1 MMSGKFCC
9 KPCWPVIRKDL
20 TRFWPVW
27 ASYLALWTLLLPV
40 RLIHMLRFPGDL
52 AAMARQAES
61 ARRMVL
67 SLGQTTGLL
76 LSCAYGLICA
86 MTVWSYLSSA
96 RSASLYHALP
106 VTRESLFL
114 SHWLAGLSFSLLPS
128 ALIALLSLLCAAAAG
143 APGLSQAIFLWLG
156 ACCLQ
161 QLLFFSIGTFAAM
174 LTGNLPAL
182 AVLYGV
188 LNFGVSLCELLTG
201 QIAVLFLRG
210 VTSLPRTLTFLSPP
224 VRLLLGSQGYWSSSG
239 GSSLQELQYPLLL
252 IYGAAALLL
261 SLLALLLYRRR
272 PTECAGDVIAVPALR
287 PVIQGCFTLGCS
299 LVLGWFFWLLLFQQA
314 EHWAFLLVSL
324 LLGGAMGYFAA
335 AMLLKKSFRVFYKKQ
350 WLGLGVFALALCLAV
365 AGLVNDLFGVV
376 RRVPAAEEI
385 QKAELSS
392 GSYAAELTQPEQL
405 EALTALHRALL
416 ALPEAEPGAEG
427 QDTAWVQL
435 DYTLRDGALL
445 SRSYLLGY
453 SRQDLLDPSSP
464 ICRLGALLQDP
475 EGTVGALLPADASLY
490 ALEFSVYA
498 PSPLTFVSPASDA
511 PVEGGWIYLEDP
523 AELALLIPALRQDM
537 LTHGLGSWRPDWTE
551 KDAYLTVYLCGTE
564 TGTELLTAYE
574 PSELLETLA
583 ALRQLGYLKEEGM
596 SHD

>member
-1 MMSGKFCC
+1 M
-9 KPCWPVIRKDL
+9 
-20 TRFWPVW
+20 
-27 ASYLALWTLLLPV
+27 
-40 RLIHMLRFPGDL
+40 
-52 AAMARQAES
+52 
-61 ARRMVL
+61 
-67 SLGQTTGLL
+67 
-76 LSCAYGLICA
+76 
-86 MTVWSYLSSA
+86 
-96 RSASLYHALP
+96 
-106 VTRESLFL
+106 
-114 SHWLAGLSFSLLPS
+114 
-128 ALIALLSLLCAAAAG
+128 
-143 APGLSQAIFLWLG
+143 
-156 ACCLQ
+156 
-161 QLLFFSIGTFAAM
+161 
-174 LTGNLPAL
+174 
-182 AVLYGV
+182 
-188 LNFGVSLCELLTG
+188 
-201 QIAVLFLRG
+201 
-210 VTSLPRTLTFLSPP
+210 
-224 VRLLLGSQGYWSSSG
+224 
-239 GSSLQELQYPLLL
+239 
-252 IYGAAALLL
+252 
-261 SLLALLLYRRR
+261 
-272 PTECAGDVIAVPALR
+272 IAVPALR

-314 EHWAFLLVSL
+314 EHWPFLLVSL
-324 LLGGAMGYFAA
+324 LLGGAVGYFAA

-405 EALTALHRALL
+405 EALTALHRILL

-435 DYTLRDGALL
+435 DYTLRNGTLL

-511 PVEGGWIYLEDP
+511 PVEDGWIYLEDP

>member
-52 AAMARQAES
+52 AAMVRQAES

-67 SLGQTTGLL
+67 SLGQAAGLL

-86 MTVWSYLSSA
+86 MAVWSYLSAA

-143 APGLSQAIFLWLG
+143 APGLSQAILLWLG

-224 VRLLLGSQGYWSSSG
+224 VRLLLGSQGYWGSG
-239 GSSLQELQYPLLL
+239 GGASPRDLQYPLLL
-252 IYGAAALLL
+252 AYGAGALAL

-287 PVIQGCFTLGCS
+287 PVIQGFFTLGCS

-314 EHWAFLLVSL
+314 EHWAFLLASL
-324 LLGGAMGYFAA
+324 LLGGAVGYFAA

-350 WLGLGVFALALCLAV
+350 WLGLGAFALALCLAV

-392 GSYAAELTQPEQL
+392 DAYAAELTQPEQL
-405 EALTALHRALL
+405 EALTALHQALL
-416 ALPEAEPGAEG
+416 ALPEAEPDAEG

-475 EGTVGALLPADASLY
+475 EGTVGALLPADANLY

-511 PVEGGWIYLEDP
+511 PVEDGWIYLEDP

-551 KDAYLTVYLCGTE
+551 KDAYMSVYLCGTE
-564 TGTELLTAYE
+564 TGTQLLTAYE

>member
-52 AAMARQAES
+52 AAMVRQAES

-86 MTVWSYLSSA
+86 MAVWSYLFSA

-128 ALIALLSLLCAAAAG
+128 VLIALLSLLCAAAAG
-143 APGLSQAIFLWLG
+143 APGLSQAILLWLG

-224 VRLLLGSQGYWSSSG
+224 VRLLLGSQSYWSSSG

-261 SLLALLLYRRR
+261 SLLALFLYRRR

-376 RRVPAAEEI
+376 RRVPAADEI

-435 DYTLRDGALL
+435 DYTLRNGTLL

-511 PVEGGWIYLEDP
+511 PVEDGWIYLEDP
-523 AELALLIPALRQDM
+523 AELALLIQALRQDM

>member
-324 LLGGAMGYFAA
+324 LLGGAAGYFAA

-385 QKAELSS
+385 QKAALSS

-435 DYTLRDGALL
+435 DYTLRDGTLL

-453 SRQDLLDPSSP
+453 FRQDLLDPSSP

-511 PVEGGWIYLEDP
+511 PVEDGWIYLEDP

>member
-52 AAMARQAES
+52 AAMVRQAES

-76 LSCAYGLICA
+76 LSCAYGLVCA
-86 MTVWSYLSSA
+86 MAVWSYLSA
-96 RSASLYHALP
+96 TRSASLYHALP

-114 SHWLAGLSFSLLPS
+114 SHWLAGLSFTLLPNC
-128 ALIALLSLLCAAAAG
+128 LIALLSFLCAAATG
-143 APGLSQAIFLWLG
+143 APGLSQAILLWLG

-182 AVLYGV
+182 AVIYG
-188 LNFGVSLCELLTG
+188 LLSFGVSLCELLAG

-210 VTSLPRTLTFLSPP
+210 VTSLPQKLTFLSPP
-224 VRLLLGSQGYWSSSG
+224 VRLLMGSQGYWSSSG

-261 SLLALLLYRRR
+261 SLLALFLYRRR

-324 LLGGAMGYFAA
+324 LLGGAVGYFAA

-365 AGLVNDLFGVV
+365 AGLVNDLFSVV

-405 EALTALHRALL
+405 EALTALHRILL

-435 DYTLRDGALL
+435 DYTLRDGTLL

-511 PVEGGWIYLEDP
+511 PVEDGWIYLEDP

>member
-1 MMSGKFCC
+1 M
-9 KPCWPVIRKDL
+9 
-20 TRFWPVW
+20 
-27 ASYLALWTLLLPV
+27 
-40 RLIHMLRFPGDL
+40 
-52 AAMARQAES
+52 
-61 ARRMVL
+61 
-67 SLGQTTGLL
+67 
-76 LSCAYGLICA
+76 
-86 MTVWSYLSSA
+86 
-96 RSASLYHALP
+96 
-106 VTRESLFL
+106 
-114 SHWLAGLSFSLLPS
+114 
-128 ALIALLSLLCAAAAG
+128 
-143 APGLSQAIFLWLG
+143 
-156 ACCLQ
+156 
-161 QLLFFSIGTFAAM
+161 
-174 LTGNLPAL
+174 
-182 AVLYGV
+182 
-188 LNFGVSLCELLTG
+188 
-201 QIAVLFLRG
+201 
-210 VTSLPRTLTFLSPP
+210 
-224 VRLLLGSQGYWSSSG
+224 
-239 GSSLQELQYPLLL
+239 
-252 IYGAAALLL
+252 
-261 SLLALLLYRRR
+261 
-272 PTECAGDVIAVPALR
+272 IAVPALR

-324 LLGGAMGYFAA
+324 LLGGAVGYFAA

-376 RRVPAAEEI
+376 RRVPAEEEI

-392 GSYAAELTQPEQL
+392 GSYAAQLTQPEQL
-405 EALTALHRALL
+405 EALTALHRTIL

-427 QDTAWVQL
+427 QETAWVQL
-435 DYTLRDGALL
+435 DYTLRDGTLL

-511 PVEGGWIYLEDP
+511 PVEDGWIYLEDP

>member
-1 MMSGKFCC
+1 MTSGKFCC

-27 ASYLALWTLLLPV
+27 ASYLALWALLLPV
-40 RLIHMLRFPGDL
+40 RLIHTLSQPGDL
-52 AAMARQAES
+52 ADMARQAES

-67 SLGQTTGLL
+67 SLGQTAGLL
-76 LSCAYGLICA
+76 ISCAYGLICA
-86 MTVWSYLSSA
+86 MAVWSYLSAA

-114 SHWLAGLSFSLLPS
+114 SHWLAGLSFTLLPNC
-128 ALIALLSLLCAAAAG
+128 LIALLSFLCSAAAG
-143 APGLSQAIFLWLG
+143 APGLGQAILLWLG

-161 QLLFFSIGTFAAM
+161 QLLFFSMGAFAAM

-182 AVLYGV
+182 AVLYG
-188 LNFGVSLCELLTG
+188 LMNFGVSLCELLTG

-210 VTSLPRTLTFLSPP
+210 VTSLPRKLTFLSPP
-224 VRLLLGSQGYWSSSG
+224 VQLLLDDQGAWDPGASLGSLRHS
-239 GSSLQELQYPLLL
+239 PLLA
-252 IYGAAALLL
+252 YGAAALAL

-287 PVIQGCFTLGCS
+287 PVIQGIFTLGCC

-314 EHWAFLLVSL
+314 EHWAFLLISL
-324 LLGGAMGYFAA
+324 LLGGAVGYFAA

-350 WLGLGVFALALCLAV
+350 WLGLGVFALVLCLAV

-376 RRVPAAEEI
+376 RRVPQVDEI

-392 GSYAAELTQPEQL
+392 GSYAAELTQPRQL
-405 EALTALHRALL
+405 EALTALHQTLL
-416 ALPEAEPGAEG
+416 ALPEAEPDAEG
-427 QDTAWVQL
+427 QETAWVQL
-435 DYTLRDGALL
+435 DYTLQDGTLL

-453 SRQDLLDPSSP
+453 SPQELQDPSSA
-464 ICRLGALLQDP
+464 ISRLGALLQDP
-475 EGTVGALLPADASLY
+475 KSTAAALVPEDTTLY

-498 PSPLTFVSPASDA
+498 PSSVVFFNPETDQS
-511 PVEGGWIYLEDP
+511 VEDGWLYLEDP
-523 AELALLIPALRQDM
+523 AKLALLIPALRQDM
-537 LTHGLGSWRPDWTE
+537 LQHGLASWRPDWTE
-551 KDAYLTVYLCGTE
+551 KDAYMTVYLCGTE

-574 PSELLETLA
+574 PSELTETLA
-583 ALRQLGYLKEEGM
+583 ALRQLGYLKEEGV

>member
-86 MTVWSYLSSA
+86 MAVWSYLSSA

-143 APGLSQAIFLWLG
+143 APGLSQAILLWLG

-224 VRLLLGSQGYWSSSG
+224 VRLLLGSQSYWGSG
-239 GSSLQELQYPLLL
+239 GGVSPRDLQYPLLL
-252 IYGAAALLL
+252 AYGAGALAL

-435 DYTLRDGALL
+435 DYTLRDGTLL

-475 EGTVGALLPADASLY
+475 ESTAAALLPADAGFY
-490 ALEFSVYA
+490 ALEFSIYA

-511 PVEGGWIYLEDP
+511 PVEDGWIYLEDP

>member
-52 AAMARQAES
+52 AAMVRQAES

-76 LSCAYGLICA
+76 LSCAYGLVCA
-86 MTVWSYLSSA
+86 MAVWSYLSA
-96 RSASLYHALP
+96 TRSASLYHALP

-114 SHWLAGLSFSLLPS
+114 SHWLAGLSFTLLPNC
-128 ALIALLSLLCAAAAG
+128 LIALLSFLCAAATG
-143 APGLSQAIFLWLG
+143 APGLSQAILLWLG

-182 AVLYGV
+182 AVIYG
-188 LNFGVSLCELLTG
+188 LLSFGVSLCELLAG

-210 VTSLPRTLTFLSPP
+210 VTSLPQKLTFLSPP
-224 VRLLLGSQGYWSSSG
+224 VRLLMGSQGYWSSSG

-261 SLLALLLYRRR
+261 SLLALFLYRRR

-324 LLGGAMGYFAA
+324 LLGGAVGYFAA

-405 EALTALHRALL
+405 EALTALHRILL

-435 DYTLRDGALL
+435 DYTLRDGTLL

-511 PVEGGWIYLEDP
+511 PVEDGWIYLEDP

>member
-52 AAMARQAES
+52 AAMVRQAES

-86 MTVWSYLSSA
+86 MAVWSYLFSA

-224 VRLLLGSQGYWSSSG
+224 VRLLLGSQSYWSSSG

-261 SLLALLLYRRR
+261 SLLALFLYRRR

-324 LLGGAMGYFAA
+324 LLGGAVGYFAA

-376 RRVPAAEEI
+376 RRVPAEEEI

-475 EGTVGALLPADASLY
+475 EGTVGALLPVDASLY

-511 PVEGGWIYLEDP
+511 PVEDGWIYLEDP

-583 ALRQLGYLKEEGM
+583 ALRQLGYLKEEGI

>member
-52 AAMARQAES
+52 AAMVRQAES

-86 MTVWSYLSSA
+86 MAVWSYLSSA

-143 APGLSQAIFLWLG
+143 APGLSQAILLWLG

-224 VRLLLGSQGYWSSSG
+224 VRLLMGSQGYWSSSG

-324 LLGGAMGYFAA
+324 LLGGAVGYFAA

-385 QKAELSS
+385 QKAALSS

-435 DYTLRDGALL
+435 DYTLRDGTLL

-511 PVEGGWIYLEDP
+511 PVEDGWIYLEDP

>member
-52 AAMARQAES
+52 AAMVRQAES

-86 MTVWSYLSSA
+86 MAVWSYLFSA

-143 APGLSQAIFLWLG
+143 APGLSQAILLWLG

-224 VRLLLGSQGYWSSSG
+224 VRLLLGSQSYWGSG
-239 GSSLQELQYPLLL
+239 GGASPRDLQYPLLL
-252 IYGAAALLL
+252 AYGAGALAL

-324 LLGGAMGYFAA
+324 LLGGAVGYFAA

-376 RRVPAAEEI
+376 RRVPAEEEI

-392 GSYAAELTQPEQL
+392 GSYAAQLTQPEQL
-405 EALTALHRALL
+405 EALTALHRTIL

-427 QDTAWVQL
+427 QETAWVQL
-435 DYTLRDGALL
+435 DYTLRDGTLL

-511 PVEGGWIYLEDP
+511 PVEDGWIYLEDP

-574 PSELLETLA
+574 PLELLETLA

>member
-52 AAMARQAES
+52 AAMVRQAES

-86 MTVWSYLSSA
+86 MAVWSYLSSA

-143 APGLSQAIFLWLG
+143 APGLSQAILLWLG

-188 LNFGVSLCELLTG
+188 LNFGVSLCELLAG

-210 VTSLPRTLTFLSPP
+210 VTSLPQKLTFLSPP
-224 VRLLLGSQGYWSSSG
+224 VRLLMGSQGYWSSSG
-239 GSSLQELQYPLLL
+239 GSFLQELQYPLLL
-252 IYGAAALLL
+252 VYGAAALLL
-261 SLLALLLYRRR
+261 SLLALFLYRRR

-299 LVLGWFFWLLLFQQA
+299 LVLGWFFCLLLFQQA

-324 LLGGAMGYFAA
+324 LLGGAVGYFAA
-335 AMLLKKSFRVFYKKQ
+335 SMLLKKSFRVFYKKQ
-350 WLGLGVFALALCLAV
+350 
-365 AGLVNDLFGVV
+365 
-376 RRVPAAEEI
+376 
-385 QKAELSS
+385 
-392 GSYAAELTQPEQL
+392 
-405 EALTALHRALL
+405 
-416 ALPEAEPGAEG
+416 
-427 QDTAWVQL
+427 
-435 DYTLRDGALL
+435 
-445 SRSYLLGY
+445 
-453 SRQDLLDPSSP
+453 
-464 ICRLGALLQDP
+464 
-475 EGTVGALLPADASLY
+475 
-490 ALEFSVYA
+490 
-498 PSPLTFVSPASDA
+498 
-511 PVEGGWIYLEDP
+511 
-523 AELALLIPALRQDM
+523 
-537 LTHGLGSWRPDWTE
+537 
-551 KDAYLTVYLCGTE
+551 
-564 TGTELLTAYE
+564 
-574 PSELLETLA
+574 
-583 ALRQLGYLKEEGM
+583 
-596 SHD
+596 

>member
-52 AAMARQAES
+52 AAMVRQAES

-86 MTVWSYLSSA
+86 MAVWSYLSSA

-143 APGLSQAIFLWLG
+143 APGLSQAILLWLG

-188 LNFGVSLCELLTG
+188 LNFGVSLCELLAG

-210 VTSLPRTLTFLSPP
+210 VTSLPQKLTFLSPP
-224 VRLLLGSQGYWSSSG
+224 VRLLMGSQGYWSSSG
-239 GSSLQELQYPLLL
+239 GSFLQELQYPLLL
-252 IYGAAALLL
+252 VYGAAALLL
-261 SLLALLLYRRR
+261 SLLALFLYRRR

-324 LLGGAMGYFAA
+324 LLGGAVGYFAA
-335 AMLLKKSFRVFYKKQ
+335 SMLLKKSFRVFYKKQ

-376 RRVPAAEEI
+376 RRVPAADEI

-392 GSYAAELTQPEQL
+392 DSYAAELTQPEQL
-405 EALTALHRALL
+405 EALTALHRTIL

-435 DYTLRDGALL
+435 DYTLRDGTLL

-511 PVEGGWIYLEDP
+511 PVEDGWIYLEDP

-574 PSELLETLA
+574 PSVLLETLA

>member
-52 AAMARQAES
+52 AAMVRQAES

-86 MTVWSYLSSA
+86 MAVWSYLFSA

-143 APGLSQAIFLWLG
+143 APGLSQAILLWLG

-224 VRLLLGSQGYWSSSG
+224 VRLLLGSQSYWGSG
-239 GSSLQELQYPLLL
+239 GGASPQDLQYPLLL
-252 IYGAAALLL
+252 AYGAGALAL

-405 EALTALHRALL
+405 EALTALHRTLL

-435 DYTLRDGALL
+435 DYTLRDGTLL

-511 PVEGGWIYLEDP
+511 PVEDGWIYLEDP
-523 AELALLIPALRQDM
+523 AELALLIQALRQDM

>member
-52 AAMARQAES
+52 AAMVRQAES

-86 MTVWSYLSSA
+86 MAVWSYLSSA

-143 APGLSQAIFLWLG
+143 APGLSQAILLWLG

-224 VRLLLGSQGYWSSSG
+224 VRLLLGSQSYWGSG
-239 GSSLQELQYPLLL
+239 GSASPRDLQYPLLL
-252 IYGAAALLL
+252 AYGAGALAL

-324 LLGGAMGYFAA
+324 LLGGAVGYFAA

-376 RRVPAAEEI
+376 RRVPAEEEI

-435 DYTLRDGALL
+435 DYTLRDGTLL

-511 PVEGGWIYLEDP
+511 PVEDGWIYLEDP